1 MSAAS
6 FQTCVSLQIGDMP
19 EVDVKRV
26 EKLLVKV
33 EEALSV
39 INFGQ
44 ERGRVSL

>member
-26 EKLLVKV
+26 ERLLTEV
-33 EEALSV
+33 EEALS
-39 INFGQ
+39 IISF
-44 ERGRVSL
+44 E